1 MGLTRRDG
9 EAYSIFIEDIG
20 GGWGGTPIGDG
31 ADMLDA
37 PLSNCRITPAEA
49 IEFDHPFIR
58 VARYELIPDSA
69 GAGRFRGGLGSV
81 REFEVL
87 DDGVEFFGYADRH
100 KQVPRGAAGG
110 GAGTAGSFAILRA
123 GEEIRLPSKT
133 ACPLKAGDVVRVIAG
148 GGGGYGAPSDRSGE
162 AIAADLLAGKATAA
176 AVEHSYP
183 QSRQA

>member
-1 MGLTRRDG
+1 MQEADTKSPPITAASAPAVIEVDDVHKSFGPLEVLKGVSVTAREG
-9 EAYSIFIEDIG
+9 EVVALIG
-20 GGWGGTPIGDG
+20 SSGSGKSTLLRCIN
-31 ADMLDA
+31 ML
-37 PLSNCRITPAEA
+37 E
-49 IEFDHPFIR
+49 
-58 VARYELIPDSA
+58 IPDS
-69 GAGRFRGGLGSV
+69 GAV
-81 REFEVL
+81 RV
-87 DDGVEFFGYADRH
+87 
-100 KQVPRGAAGG
+100 
-110 GAGTAGSFAILRA
+110 A